1 MLLVLKR
8 SKETNNSNI
17 RSGAKSGR
25 VIREILIDWCGMRGK
40 EKKTLAEKE
49 ETDERR
55 KETVIAR
62 RKI

>member
-1 MLLVLKR
+1 MIPKR
-8 SKETNNSNI
+8 STDTNNSNI
-17 RSGAKSGR
+17 KSDARSGRA
-25 VIREILIDWCGMRGK
+25 IREILIDWRGMRGK
-40 EKKTLAEKE
+40 EKKTSGEAK